1 MNSVALASIAIL
13 CFGTGLAI
21 VAFTSRPAQR
31 LRGAALVAAG
41 CVLQVL
47 SASGHLLAAEGSAL
61 ALILVVAWAIELA
74 WLRHQTARTAEDET

>member
-1 MNSVALASIAIL
+1 MNALASIAVL
-13 CFGTGLAI
+13 CFAFGMAI

-47 SASGHLLAAEGSAL
+47 SASDHLLAAEGSAV
-61 ALILVVAWAIELA
+61 ALILVVVWAIELA
-74 WLRHQTARTAEDET
+74 WLRHQAARAAEDET